1 MSKSVFSVKK
11 SDVVLTNVSKSFG
24 AVEAVRGVSLDVSA
38 GSFFSLLGPSG
49 CGKSTTLR
57 MIAGFELPDFGQIS
71 IGGEDVTSRP
81 PQRRPTAMV
90 FQNYALFPHMTVG
103 ENVEYG
109 LRVRRIE
116 KSKRKERVLSSLG
129 RVEMEMYANV
139 PVTELSGGQQQ
150 RVALARAV
158 AIQPDVLLFDEPLS
172 NLDVALREQTRR
184 ELKQMQSSLGLTS
197 IYVTHDQEEALALS
211 DKLAVMKDGSIVQVG
226 TPRELYDSPKSA
238 FVAQFLGGANVLY
251 GIHAEQ
257 IAGKNSR
264 NGEML
269 AIRPESIAISD
280 EGRFEGRIIERQ
292 FLGRTSDLW
301 VEWEKI
307 QIRISVQ
314 ADQPLAEQIRFDVSS
329 FSWVASNDSSGDQAT
344 MPLGARRSNRL
355 EP

>member
-1 MSKSVFSVKK
+1 MARLMLVSDSSAKK
-11 SDVVLTNVSKSFG
+11 SDVVLTNVSKAFG
-24 AVEAVRGVSLDVSA
+24 AVEAVRDVSLEVIA

-57 MIAGFELPDFGQIS
+57 MIAGFEHPDSGRII

-81 PQRRPTAMV
+81 PQSRPTAMV

-109 LRVRRIE
+109 LKVRRLE
-116 KSKRKERVLSSLG
+116 KTKRKERVLSSLR
-129 RVEMEMYANV
+129 RVEMETHVNV

-172 NLDVALREQTRR
+172 NLDVTLREQTRR

-238 FVAQFLGGANVLY
+238 FVAQFLGGANTLS
-251 GIHAEQ
+251 GRHAER
-257 IAGKNSR
+257 IAGQNLPDGKL
-264 NGEML
+264 L
-269 AIRPESIAISD
+269 AIRPENIAISD

-292 FLGRTSDLW
+292 FLGRTLDLW
-301 VEWEKI
+301 VEWDQI

-314 ADQPLAEQIRFDVSS
+314 ADQPLNEHVRFDINS
-329 FSWVASNDSSGDQAT
+329 FSWVASDDSTDD
-344 MPLGARRSNRL
+344 
-355 EP
+355 

>member
-1 MSKSVFSVKK
+1 MSESVSGAKK

-24 AVEAVRGVSLDVSA
+24 AVKAVRSVSLEVPA

-57 MIAGFELPDFGQIS
+57 MIAGFELPDFGRIS
-71 IGGEDVTSRP
+71 IGGEDLTSEP

-109 LRVRRIE
+109 LKVRRIE

-129 RVEMEMYANV
+129 RVEMEMHVNV

-211 DKLAVMKDGSIVQVG
+211 DRLAIMKDGSIVQEG

-238 FVAQFLGGANVLY
+238 FVAQFLGGANVLS
-251 GIHAEQ
+251 GSHAKQ
-257 IAGKNSR
+257 VAGKNLP
-264 NGEML
+264 NGELL

-301 VEWEKI
+301 VEWDKI

-329 FSWVASNDSSGDQAT
+329 FSWVASDVSAGD
-344 MPLGARRSNRL
+344 
-355 EP
+355 